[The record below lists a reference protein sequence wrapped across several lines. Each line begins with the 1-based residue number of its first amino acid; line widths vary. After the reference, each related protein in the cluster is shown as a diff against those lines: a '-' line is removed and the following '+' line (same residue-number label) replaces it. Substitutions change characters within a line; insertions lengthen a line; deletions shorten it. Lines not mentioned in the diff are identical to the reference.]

1 MKVLLPK
8 RLQWKK
14 RRAKVEGVLTVKG
27 GLKKKIVKEI
37 KVDLDKCIGC
47 RACEVACS
55 AFHAKPKYSSINPAR
70 SRIRVIKDELSDVY
84 VPIRAGDYTPAEC
97 TGRHTYKINEKEYRE
112 CSFCGVSC
120 PARDYFKEP
129 DSGLPLK
136 CDMCEDD
143 PPLSEPMCVQVCRSD
158 ALTYV
163 EREEEVGEEEE
174 PREELEIGLESL
186 ANRYGLQKIMDTV
199 ARMSMSKK
207 G

>member
-1 MKVLLPK
+1 MTVGK
-8 RLQWKK
+8 RT
-14 RRAKVEGVLTVKG
+14 R
-27 GLKKKIVKEI
+27 IIKEI

-55 AFHAKPKYSSINPAR
+55 AFHSKPRYSSTNPSR
-70 SRIRVIKDELSDVY
+70 SRIRVMVDELNDVY

-97 TGRHTYKINEKEYRE
+97 TGRHSYTINGKEYTE

-120 PARDYFKEP
+120 PARDFFKEP

-143 PPLSEPMCVQVCRSD
+143 PTVTEPLCVQVCRPN

-163 EREEEVGEEEE
+163 EREEEVDEDEAEGRDDIEA
-174 PREELEIGLESL
+174 GVESL
-186 ANRYGLQKIMDTV
+186 VNKYGLTKLMETV
-199 ARMSMSKK
+199 ARVSAAKK